1 MKYFIGAVGATIAIL
16 IIVVLSIRAVNRAN
30 SQDEAVSPC
39 SAKAIVTA
47 KNPDARF
54 SHCHD
59 RDWDGSTLLRDRLAE
74 SNVQWEQ
81 YYILYRGSGMG
92 DIIPYTDGMTT
103 DDDLP

>member
-59 RDWDGSTLLRDRLAE
+59 KDWDGSTLLRDRLAE
-74 SNVQWEQ
+74 SNEQWEQ
-81 YYILYRGSGMG
+81 YQILYEGSNIGRLMSV
-92 DIIPYTDGMTT
+92 PNGMTT